1 MRVRE
6 CGYCDYGFAP
16 GEEKQLLA
24 FCRGS
29 DFAEDFL
36 LLECAKKSNPAIC
49 ADIYYSLVRGLSWEQ
64 LDKRATQLYGKPDF
78 YAYRRRTLGLFRAAL
93 IECGRYPIKGNV
105 ENGIEFL
112 KDSDRATVSFSQGR
126 YISRIKKLAAE
137 RPAECEFVAENT
149 DGSIC
154 AHIPVSWVK
163 INPTQQLSDERRQR
177 MADVMNQNRQKSND
191 NQCETD

>member
-1 MRVRE
+1 MRLNGKKVME
-6 CGYCDYGFAP
+6 IMA
-16 GEEKQLLA
+16 EKNLT
-24 FCRGS
+24 
-29 DFAEDFL
+29 AETV
-36 LLECAKKSNPAIC
+36 CS
-49 ADIYYSLVRGLSWEQ
+49 
-64 LDKRATQLYGKPDF
+64 
-78 YAYRRRTLGLFRAAL
+78 RTGLFEKSFHWIIENGNASVDAMERIADSIGVTVGEIAL
-93 IECGRYPIKGNV
+93 PDISGNV

-137 RPAECEFVAENT
+137 RPAECEIVAENT

-191 NQCETD
+191 NQRETE

>member
-1 MRVRE
+1 MRLNGKKVME
-6 CGYCDYGFAP
+6 IMA
-16 GEEKQLLA
+16 EKKLTVETV
-24 FCRGS
+24 CS
-29 DFAEDFL
+29 
-36 LLECAKKSNPAIC
+36 
-49 ADIYYSLVRGLSWEQ
+49 
-64 LDKRATQLYGKPDF
+64 
-78 YAYRRRTLGLFRAAL
+78 RTGLFEKSFHWI
-93 IECGRYPIKGNV
+93 IENGNASADAVERIADSIGVTVKQITLPDLSGNV

-126 YISRIKKLAAE
+126 YISKIKRLATE
-137 RPAECEFVAENT
+137 HPEECQIVVENT

-191 NQCETD
+191 NQRETG

>member
-1 MRVRE
+1 M
-6 CGYCDYGFAP
+6 A
-16 GEEKQLLA
+16 EKNLT
-24 FCRGS
+24 
-29 DFAEDFL
+29 AETV
-36 LLECAKKSNPAIC
+36 CS
-49 ADIYYSLVRGLSWEQ
+49 
-64 LDKRATQLYGKPDF
+64 
-78 YAYRRRTLGLFRAAL
+78 RTGLFEKSFHWI
-93 IECGRYPIKGNV
+93 IENGNASVDAMERIADSIGVTVGEITLPDISGNV

-137 RPAECEFVAENT
+137 RPAECEIVAENT

-191 NQCETD
+191 NQRETE